1 MNGLNPVDFRL
12 YDVLS
17 NKKNRKHNN
26 IYIIRQSRKLNI
38 QKKLSAAKNI
48 SNINIVPPL
57 LWSIMLFY

>member
-26 IYIIRQSRKLNI
+26 IYVIRQSRKLNI

-48 SNINIVPPL
+48 SNINIVLPL